1 MSQQEYFTV
10 QHGLSVNIEPLDSEF
25 TLPDLE
31 QFVTEIPAPFLV
43 ASEFSSLDTVTEK
56 AIGELRSSDLSH
68 VVQLLE
74 TQNSK
79 LNLLLT
85 YMLSQQ
91 NDPAFSHTT
100 TSFGASQFTYFSKS
114 APQLGQQVR
123 TKIFLEFPAAA
134 IYCYGEV
141 VECEALTEREE
152 NEQSHKITIS
162 FSLLRE
168 EDQDLLIKAALHQQ
182 QKLLRQRSLERD
194 RK

>member
-10 QHGLSVNIEPLDSEF
+10 QHGLSINIEPLESEF
-25 TLPDLE
+25 SLPSLE
-31 QFVTEIPAPFLV
+31 QFVAEIPAPFLV
-43 ASEFSSLDTVTEK
+43 AGEFSSLDTMTEK
-56 AIGELRSSDLSH
+56 AITELRSSDLSN

-74 TQNSK
+74 AQNSK
-79 LNLLLT
+79 INLLLT

-91 NDPAFSHTT
+91 NDPELNQTT
-100 TSFGASQFTYFSKS
+100 TSFGASQFTFNSTTML
-114 APQLGQQVR
+114 QLSQKVK

-141 VECEALTEREE
+141 QTCEE
-152 NEQSHKITIS
+152 NNGSYMITIS

-168 EDQDLLIKAALHQQ
+168 EDQDLLIKAALYQQ
-182 QKLLRQRSLERD
+182 QKLLRQRSRERD

>member
-10 QHGLSVNIEPLDSEF
+10 QHGLTVNIEPLESDFE
-25 TLPDLE
+25 LPDNE

-43 ASEFSSLDTVTEK
+43 ATEFSSLDSVTEK

-91 NDPAFSHTT
+91 NDPAFSNTT
-100 TSFGASQFTYFSKS
+100 SSFGASQFTYTAKS
-114 APQLGQQVR
+114 ALAIDQTVR

-134 IYCYGEV
+134 IYCYGKV
-141 VECEALTEREE
+141 SECEGDD
-152 NEQSHKITIS
+152 QSYKITIS
-162 FSLLRE
+162 FTLLRE

>member
-10 QHGLSVNIEPLDSEF
+10 QHGLSVNIEPLESEF
-25 TLPDLE
+25 ILPDLE

-91 NDPAFSHTT
+91 NDPVFSHTT
-100 TSFGASQFTYFSKS
+100 TSFGASQFTYFSKN
-114 APQLGQQVR
+114 ALPLGRQVR

-141 VECEALTEREE
+141 VECEE